1 MTNIFLTNYFNLLSY
16 RNGYLISSNRREEQ
30 PMGANNPTHPSTMP
44 EELTQPKQATD
55 HTIKKNTAVLK
66 ELPFEDRRSF
76 ENASRGFIASLS
88 PLTITRP
95 TDGKITYDLS
105 GLSFLEGEPPATAN
119 PSLWRQ
125 AQLNALHHGLFEV
138 VDGIYQIRSFDLGHM
153 TLARGETGWIV
164 IDPLTSTESSQ
175 AALDLANKQLGHR
188 PVKAV
193 IFTHSH
199 ADHFAG
205 VFGVVNPEDVT
216 SGKVAV
222 IAPDRFVTA
231 ALSENMLAGNVMLR
245 RANYMYGHSLPY
257 SPQGFITNGLGTILS
272 QGSTGFIAPTD
283 TIKETGETRIVDGVE
298 IVFQMTPDTEA
309 VSEFVFY
316 LPQFRAL
323 CMSEITSH
331 HLHNVYTPR
340 GAQVR
345 DALAWSNQINQSI
358 DLFGDQ
364 LEVQFGSHHWPTWGR
379 EEVIEYL
386 KQQRD
391 LYKYIHD
398 QTLRLANHGYTKEE
412 IAEQLKLPQSLA
424 RNFSNRD
431 YYGTVSH
438 NAKAVYVKYLG
449 YFDGNPANLNPLP
462 PVEASQRY
470 VDYMGGADAILPKAQ
485 KSFTEGDYRWAA
497 QVLNHVVLSEPD
509 NAPARA
515 LLANTYEQ
523 MGYQAESGPW
533 RNFYFTGALE
543 LRRGVPAASTR
554 RMRADVV
561 QGIPLEN
568 IFQGLA
574 IRLNGPKAEGKNIKL
589 SLNFTDL
596 KEPYLLTLENSV
608 LNAFSNKQDS
618 RPTTKLTLSS
628 LDFKYLMSGLITAAE
643 LISANRL
650 IVEGDLS
657 MLVDF
662 ADLFDQFNP
671 FFPIV
676 TPRQS

>member
-1 MTNIFLTNYFNLLSY
+1 MT
-16 RNGYLISSNRREEQ
+16 SSSPN
-30 PMGANNPTHPSTMP
+30 HPSALP
-44 EELTQPKQATD
+44 KELATPKTATKY
-55 HTIKKNTAVLK
+55 TAAKNAALLK

-76 ENASRGFIASLS
+76 ENAGRGFIASIS

-95 TDGKITYDLS
+95 EDGKITYDLS
-105 GLSFLEGEPPATAN
+105 GLSFLEGETPSTAN

-125 AQLNALHHGLFEV
+125 SQLNALHHGLFEV
-138 VDGIYQIRSFDLGHM
+138 VNGIYQVRSFDLGHM
-153 TLARGETGWIV
+153 TLIRGETGWIV
-164 IDPLTSTESSQ
+164 IDPLTSAESSR
-175 AALDLANKQLGHR
+175 AALHLVNNHLGNR

-205 VFGVVNPEDVT
+205 VLGVINPEDVKA
-216 SGKVAV
+216 GKVVV
-222 IAPDRFVTA
+222 IAPDQFVTA

-257 SPQGFITNGLGTILS
+257 SPQGFITSGLGTILS

-283 TIKETGETRIVDGVE
+283 TIKETGETRVVDGVE
-298 IVFQMTPDTEA
+298 FIFQMTPDTEA

-345 DALAWSNQINQSI
+345 DALAWSNQINESI
-358 DLFGDQ
+358 NLFGDQ
-364 LEVQFGSHHWPTWGR
+364 LEVQFGSHHWPIWGR
-379 EEVIEYL
+379 EAVIDFL

-412 IAEQLKLPQSLA
+412 IAEQLRLPENLA

-462 PVEASQRY
+462 PVEASRRY
-470 VDYMGGADAILPKAQ
+470 VDYMGGSDAVIIKAR
-485 KSFTEGDYRWAA
+485 KSFDQGDYRWVA
-497 QVLNHVVLSEPD
+497 QVLNHIVLSEPD
-509 NAPARA
+509 NVKARA
-515 LLANTYEQ
+515 LLADTYEQ

-533 RNFYFTGALE
+533 RNFYLTGALE
-543 LRRGVPAASTR
+543 LRQGVPAASIR
-554 RMRADVV
+554 KMRTDVV
-561 QGIPLEN
+561 LGIPLEN
-568 IFQGLA
+568 LFQALA

-589 SLNFTDL
+589 NLNFTDL
-596 KEPYLLTLENSV
+596 KEPYLLSVENSV
-608 LNAFSNKQDS
+608 LNAFSNRQDPRS
-618 RPTTKLTLSS
+618 TTKLTLTST
-628 LDFKYLMSGLITAAE
+628 DFKFLMSGLVTAAE
-643 LISANRL
+643 LISQNRL
-650 IVEGDLS
+650 VLEGDLE
-657 MLVDF
+657 MLLEF
-662 ADLFDQFNP
+662 AGLLDQFNP

-676 TPRQS
+676 TPR

>member
-1 MTNIFLTNYFNLLSY
+1 MA
-16 RNGYLISSNRREEQ
+16 SS
-30 PMGANNPTHPSTMP
+30 GPTHPSALP
-44 EELTQPKQATD
+44 EELSHAKPATKY
-55 HTIKKNTAVLK
+55 TTEKNAAVLK
-66 ELPFEDRRSF
+66 ELPFENRDSF
-76 ENASRGFIASLS
+76 ENAARGFIASIS
-88 PLTITRP
+88 PLTIRRP
-95 TDGKITYDLS
+95 VDGKITYDLS
-105 GLSFLEGEPPATAN
+105 DLSFLAGEAPSTAN

-138 VDGIYQIRSFDLGHM
+138 VDGIYQVRSFDLGHM
-153 TLARGETGWIV
+153 TLLRGETGWIV
-164 IDPLTSTESSQ
+164 IDPLTSAESSQ
-175 AALDLANKQLGHR
+175 AALDLADKHLGRR

-205 VFGVVNPEDVT
+205 VLGVIHPEDVT

-222 IAPDRFVTA
+222 IAPDQFVKA
-231 ALSENMLAGNVMLR
+231 ALSENVLAGNVMRR
-245 RANYMYGHSLPY
+245 RANYMYGHSLPH
-257 SPQGFITNGLGTILS
+257 SPQGFITNGLGALLS
-272 QGSTGFIAPTD
+272 LGSTGFIAPTD
-283 TIKETGETRIVDGVE
+283 IIKETGETRVVDGVE

-316 LPQFRAL
+316 LPRFRAL
-323 CMSEITSH
+323 CLSEITSH

-358 DLFGDQ
+358 DLFGDR

-379 EEVIEYL
+379 KEVIEYL

-412 IAEQLKLPQSLA
+412 IAEQLRLPKSLA

-449 YFDGNPANLNPLP
+449 YFDGNPVNLNPLP
-462 PVEASQRY
+462 PAEASQRY
-470 VDYMGGADAILPKAQ
+470 VDYMGGAEAIIPKA
-485 KSFTEGDYRWAA
+485 KRSFDEGDYRWAA
-497 QVLNHVVLSEPD
+497 QVLNHIVLSDPD
-509 NAPARA
+509 NLPARA
-515 LLANTYEQ
+515 LLADTYEQ
-523 MGYQAESGPW
+523 LGYQAESGPW
-533 RNFYFTGALE
+533 RNFYLTGALE
-543 LRRGVPAASTR
+543 LR
-554 RMRADVV
+554 
-561 QGIPLEN
+561 QGIPEPSPGKMSPGMVQGLPLEN
-568 IFQGLA
+568 VFQALA
-574 IRLNGPKAEGKNIKL
+574 VRLNGPKAEGKRLIFNL
-589 SLNFTDL
+589 DFTDL
-596 KEPYLLTLENSV
+596 DQSYLLTIENSV
-608 LNAFSNKQDS
+608 LNAFVNKQDLQAG
-618 RPTTKLTLSS
+618 TKLILSS
-628 LDFKYLMSGLITAAE
+628 LDFKLLITGLITAAE
-643 LISANRL
+643 LISASRL

-657 MLVDF
+657 KLIDF

-676 TPRQS
+676 TPRQT

>member
-1 MTNIFLTNYFNLLSY
+1 MTIKS
-16 RNGYLISSNRREEQ
+16 
-30 PMGANNPTHPSTMP
+30 PTHPSPLP
-44 EELTQPKQATD
+44 EELAISKPATKY
-55 HTIKKNTAVLK
+55 TVEKNATVLM
-66 ELPFEDRRSF
+66 ELPFEDRGSF
-76 ENASRGFIASLS
+76 ENAARGFIASIS
-88 PLTITRP
+88 PLTIKRS

-105 GLSFLEGEPPATAN
+105 NLSFLEGEAPSTAN

-138 VDGIYQIRSFDLGHM
+138 ADGIYQVRSFDLGHM
-153 TLARGETGWIV
+153 TLIRGETGWIV
-164 IDPLTSTESSQ
+164 IDPLTSAESSQ
-175 AALDLANKQLGHR
+175 AALDLADKHLGRR
-188 PVKAV
+188 PVRAI

-205 VFGVVNPEDVT
+205 VLGVIDPEDVT

-222 IAPDRFVTA
+222 VAPDQFVKA
-231 ALSENMLAGNVMLR
+231 ALSENVLAGNVMRR
-245 RANYMYGHSLPY
+245 RADYMYGHSLPH
-257 SPQGFITNGLGTILS
+257 SPRGFITNGLGALLS
-272 QGSTGFIAPTD
+272 LGSTGFVVPTD
-283 TIKETGETRIVDGVE
+283 IIKKTGETRVVDGVE

-358 DLFGDQ
+358 DLFGDRV
-364 LEVQFGSHHWPTWGR
+364 EVQFGSHHWPVWGR
-379 EEVIEYL
+379 EAVIEYL

-412 IAEQLKLPQSLA
+412 IAEQLRLPESLA

-462 PVEASQRY
+462 PSEASRRY
-470 VDYMGGADAILPKAQ
+470 VDYMGGGDAIIQKAR
-485 KSFTEGDYRWAA
+485 KSFDDGDYRWVA

-509 NAPARA
+509 NIQARA
-515 LLANTYEQ
+515 LLADTYEQ
-523 MGYQAESGPW
+523 MGYQTESGPW
-533 RNFYFTGALE
+533 RNFYLTGALE
-543 LRRGVPAASTR
+543 LRHGIPEGSPAKMSPG
-554 RMRADVV
+554 MV
-561 QGIPLEN
+561 QGLPLEN
-568 IFQGLA
+568 VFQALA
-574 IRLNGPKAEGKNIKL
+574 VRLNGPKAEGKRLVLN
-589 SLNFTDL
+589 LNFTDL
-596 KEPYLLTLENSV
+596 DQPYLLTVENSV
-608 LNAFSNKQDS
+608 LNTFINKQDP
-618 RPTTKLTLSS
+618 RATTKLTLSS
-628 LDFKYLMSGLITAAE
+628 LDFKYLMSGLVTAAD

-650 IVEGDLS
+650 VVEGDLS

-662 ADLFDQFNP
+662 ANLFDQFNP

-676 TPRQS
+676 TPRQD

>member
-1 MTNIFLTNYFNLLSY
+1 MEPNGLTH
-16 RNGYLISSNRREEQ
+16 SSPLPREL
-30 PMGANNPTHPSTMP
+30 AA
-44 EELTQPKQATD
+44 PKPATKY
-55 HTIKKNTAVLK
+55 TAEKNAAVLK
-66 ELPFEDRRSF
+66 ELPFKDRGSF
-76 ENASRGFIASLS
+76 ENAARGFIASIS

-105 GLSFLEGEPPATAN
+105 DLSFLTGEAPPTAN

-138 VDGIYQIRSFDLGHM
+138 VDGIYQVRSFDLGHM
-153 TLARGETGWIV
+153 TLVRGETGWIV

-175 AALDLANKQLGHR
+175 AAFDLAEKHLGH
-188 PVKAV
+188 PLVKAV

-205 VFGVVNPEDVT
+205 VLGVINPEDVK

-222 IAPDRFVTA
+222 IAPDQFVKA
-231 ALSENMLAGNVMLR
+231 ALSENVLAGNVMRR
-245 RANYMYGHSLPY
+245 RANYMYGHSLPH
-257 SPQGFITNGLGTILS
+257 SPQGFITNGLGALLS
-272 QGSTGFIAPTD
+272 LGSTGFVAPTD
-283 TIKETGETRIVDGVE
+283 IIKKTGETRVVDGVE

-358 DLFGDQ
+358 ELFGDN
-364 LEVQFGSHHWPTWGR
+364 LEVQFGSHHWPVWGQDA
-379 EEVIEYL
+379 VIDFL

-412 IAEQLKLPQSLA
+412 IAEQLKLPESLA

-462 PVEASQRY
+462 PVDASQRY
-470 VDYMGGADAILPKAQ
+470 VEYMGGAEAVIPKAQ
-485 KSFTEGDYRWAA
+485 KSFNDGDYRWTA

-509 NAPARA
+509 NLQARA
-515 LLANTYEQ
+515 LLADTYEQ
-523 MGYQAESGPW
+523 LGYQAESGPW
-533 RNFYFTGALE
+533 RNFYLTGALE
-543 LRRGVPAASTR
+543 LRHGVPEASSGK
-554 RMRADVV
+554 MSPGMV
-561 QGIPLEN
+561 QGLPLEN
-568 IFQGLA
+568 LFQALA
-574 IRLNGPKAEGKNIKL
+574 VRLNGPKAEGKRLILN
-589 SLNFTDL
+589 LNFTDL
-596 KEPYLLTLENSV
+596 SGPYLVTVENSV
-608 LNAFSNKQDS
+608 LNAFSNRQD
-618 RPTTKLTLSS
+618 PQAATKLTLSS
-628 LDFKYLMSGLITAAE
+628 LDFKYLMSGLVTAVD
-643 LISANRL
+643 LISENRL
-650 IVEGDLS
+650 KVEGDLS

-662 ADLFDQFNP
+662 ANLFDQFNP

-676 TPRQS
+676 APRQQ

>member
-1 MTNIFLTNYFNLLSY
+1 M
-16 RNGYLISSNRREEQ
+16 
-30 PMGANNPTHPSTMP
+30 
-44 EELTQPKQATD
+44 
-55 HTIKKNTAVLK
+55 
-66 ELPFEDRRSF
+66 PFEDRGSF
-76 ENASRGFIASLS
+76 ENAGRGFIASIS

-105 GLSFLEGEPPATAN
+105 DLSFLEGEAPATAN

-138 VDGIYQIRSFDLGHM
+138 VDGIYQVRSFDLGHM
-153 TLARGETGWIV
+153 TLVRGESGWIV

-175 AALDLANKQLGHR
+175 AALDLANKHLGHR
-188 PVKAV
+188 PVRAV

-205 VFGVVNPEDVT
+205 VLGVIDPEEVT

-222 IAPDRFVTA
+222 IAPDQFVKA
-231 ALSENMLAGNVMLR
+231 ALSENVLAGNVMRR
-245 RANYMYGHSLPY
+245 RANYMYGHSLPH
-257 SPQGFITNGLGTILS
+257 SPQGFITNGLGALLS
-272 QGSTGFIAPTD
+272 LGSTGFVVPTD
-283 TIKETGETRIVDGVE
+283 IIKETGETRVVDGVE

-358 DLFGDQ
+358 DLFGDR
-364 LEVQFGSHHWPTWGR
+364 LEVQFGSHHWPVWGQ
-379 EEVIEYL
+379 EAVIEYL

-462 PVEASQRY
+462 PVEASRRY
-470 VDYMGGADAILPKAQ
+470 VDYMGGAEAVIPKAR
-485 KSFTEGDYRWAA
+485 KSFDEGDYRWAA
-497 QVLNHVVLSEPD
+497 QVLNHVVLSEPE
-509 NAPARA
+509 NAQARA
-515 LLANTYEQ
+515 LLADTYEQ

-533 RNFYFTGALE
+533 RNFYLTGALE
-543 LRRGVPAASTR
+543 LRHGIPEGSPGK
-554 RMRADVV
+554 MSPGMV
-561 QGIPLEN
+561 QGLPLEN
-568 IFQGLA
+568 LFQALA
-574 IRLNGPKAEGKNIKL
+574 VRLKRPQSGRQTIGP
-589 SLNFTDL
+589 
-596 KEPYLLTLENSV
+596 
-608 LNAFSNKQDS
+608 
-618 RPTTKLTLSS
+618 
-628 LDFKYLMSGLITAAE
+628 
-643 LISANRL
+643 
-650 IVEGDLS
+650 
-657 MLVDF
+657 
-662 ADLFDQFNP
+662 
-671 FFPIV
+671 
-676 TPRQS
+676 QSEFHRS

>member
-1 MTNIFLTNYFNLLSY
+1 MINILLTNYFNLLSY
-16 RNGYLISSNRREEQ
+16 HLEYLVFQILKRVELILNYFVQIKEKESMNTNS
-30 PMGANNPTHPSTMP
+30 PTHPSALP
-44 EELTQPKQATD
+44 EELSHPKPASE
-55 HTIKKNTAVLK
+55 HTIKKNAAVLK
-66 ELPFEDRRSF
+66 ELPFEDRGSF
-76 ENASRGFIASLS
+76 ENAGRGFIASIS

-105 GLSFLEGEPPATAN
+105 DLSFLTGEAPSTAN

-138 VDGIYQIRSFDLGHM
+138 VDGIYQVRSFDLGHM
-153 TLARGETGWIV
+153 TLVRGETGWIV

-175 AALDLANKQLGHR
+175 AALDLANKHLGHR
-188 PVKAV
+188 PVRAV

-205 VFGVVNPEDVT
+205 VLGVIDPEEVT

-222 IAPDRFVTA
+222 IAPDQFVKA
-231 ALSENMLAGNVMLR
+231 ALSENVLAGNVMRR
-245 RANYMYGHSLPY
+245 RANYMYGHSLPH
-257 SPQGFITNGLGTILS
+257 SPQGFITNGLGALLS
-272 QGSTGFIAPTD
+272 LGSTGFVVPTD
-283 TIKETGETRIVDGVE
+283 IIKETGETRVVDGVE

-358 DLFGDQ
+358 DLFGDK
-364 LEVQFGSHHWPTWGR
+364 LEVQFGSHHWPVWGQ
-379 EEVIEYL
+379 EAVIEYL

-412 IAEQLKLPQSLA
+412 IAEQLKLPESLA

-462 PVEASQRY
+462 PVEASRRY
-470 VDYMGGADAILPKAQ
+470 VDYMGGAEAVITKAQ
-485 KSFTEGDYRWAA
+485 KSFDEGDYRWAA

-509 NAPARA
+509 NAQARA
-515 LLANTYEQ
+515 LLADTYEQ

-533 RNFYFTGALE
+533 RNFYLTGALE
-543 LRRGVPAASTR
+543 LRHGIPEASPGK
-554 RMRADVV
+554 MSPGMV
-561 QGIPLEN
+561 QGLPLEN
-568 IFQGLA
+568 VFQALA
-574 IRLNGPKAEGKNIKL
+574 VRLNGPKAEGKRIG
-589 SLNFTDL
+589 
-596 KEPYLLTLENSV
+596 P
-608 LNAFSNKQDS
+608 
-618 RPTTKLTLSS
+618 
-628 LDFKYLMSGLITAAE
+628 
-643 LISANRL
+643 
-650 IVEGDLS
+650 
-657 MLVDF
+657 
-662 ADLFDQFNP
+662 
-671 FFPIV
+671 
-676 TPRQS
+676 QSEFH